1 MQTLEAQ
8 NLVARPFSLQTFR
21 TADEIFTT
29 AYGHST
35 CSGNTVSFNVRAPSS
50 SCLMSSV
57 VYVRFRCKLTA
68 DADMCIPRSAAAEDG
83 RLGDLADKGWGMSKS
98 DVFPVQQ
105 ACNSLSLTL
114 NGTTQNWRPSEGLRD
129 LMISQVH
136 KDALK

>member
-8 NLVARPFSLQTFR
+8 NLVARPFSLQTYR

-29 AYGHST
+29 AYGSST

-57 VYVRFRCKLTA
+57 VYVRFRCRLQADQNIVMALA
-68 DADMCIPRSAAAEDG
+68 DAAKDG
-83 RLGDLADKGWGMSKS
+83 RIGNISSRGWNIAKS